1 MISQNLQKALISNF
15 ACKERVLG
23 GRAPLF
29 FYFFLFFKCAKFDFC
44 LDMNSQSLPAHNPVT
59 MMRISVRRCCFVINS
74 PKMIFIVN
82 ARITRGAKLTSATQS
97 PGPNFDL

>member
-29 FYFFLFFKCAKFDFC
+29 FYFLNVQN
-44 LDMNSQSLPAHNPVT
+44 L
-59 MMRISVRRCCFVINS
+59 
-74 PKMIFIVN
+74 IF
-82 ARITRGAKLTSATQS
+82 A
-97 PGPNFDL
+97 